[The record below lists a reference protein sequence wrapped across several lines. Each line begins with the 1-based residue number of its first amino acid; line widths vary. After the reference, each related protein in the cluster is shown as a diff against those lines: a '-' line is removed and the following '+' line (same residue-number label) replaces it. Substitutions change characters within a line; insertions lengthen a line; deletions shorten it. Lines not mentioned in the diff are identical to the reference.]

1 MAAARDQGIT
11 INSDLGEGVGL
22 HRFGN
27 DAALLELVDVANVAC
42 GFHAGDPA
50 VMAETVAAAAEHGVR
65 IGAHPGLPD
74 LAGFGRRELK
84 LTKDEVD
91 QLLTYQVGALV
102 GFLTAHG
109 VRLNHLKPH
118 GSLYGMLARDPELML
133 AAARV
138 AGRYGVPFYG
148 MVGTAHETV
157 CAAADVPFVGEL
169 YVDLNYRADG
179 SLIIERKAHPV
190 DPAAA
195 AERVRQALRTGRID
209 AADGSSIEVQFSS
222 VCVHSDGPNAVPVA
236 EAVRAVMDSESAVP
250 GPAVLGPEEG
260 TS

>member
-27 DAALLELVDVANVAC
+27 DAALLGLVDVANVAC

-74 LAGFGRRELK
+74 LAGFGRRAMK
-84 LTKDEVD
+84 LTADEVD

-102 GFLTAHG
+102 GFLTAQDVPLH
-109 VRLNHLKPH
+109 HLKPH
-118 GSLYGMLARDPELML
+118 GSLYGMLARDADLMR
-133 AAARV
+133 AAAGV
-138 AGRYGVPFYG
+138 ARRYRVPFYG
-148 MVGTAHETV
+148 MAGTAHETV
-157 CAAADVPFVGEL
+157 CAAEDVPFVAEL
-169 YVDLNYRADG
+169 YVDLNYYADG
-179 SLIIERKAHPV
+179 TLIIERKAQPV

-195 AERVRQALRTGRID
+195 AARVRRALDTGRIE
-209 AADGSSIEVQFSS
+209 AADGTPIEVRFGS
-222 VCVHSDGPNAVPVA
+222 VCVHSDGPNAVQVA
-236 EAVRAVMDSESAVP
+236 RAVRAALGDAPP
-250 GPAVLGPEEG
+250 GPAPEGEP
-260 TS
+260 S